1 MQIVCVFLHSVLRH
15 NSGEMR
21 RCNGMEKGKLVRRV
35 ARRYRNRVRE
45 CRLRA
50 MVARQ
55 EELARMTGIGRTTIS
70 ALENNRLFL
79 SAPYALIIA
88 EALGCRLDDLYERR
102 HPAVGRSPRTGCE

>member
-1 MQIVCVFLHSVLRH
+1 MQECSAVKKR
-15 NSGEMR
+15 
-21 RCNGMEKGKLVRRV
+21 KLIRKV
-35 ARRYRNRVRE
+35 ARQYRNRVRE
-45 CRLRA
+45 CRLKA

-88 EALGCRLDDLYERR
+88 EVLGCSLDDLYEARDCNQR
-102 HPAVGRSPRTGCE
+102 QRARLGSR